1 LAFFPWVLHL
11 QKANDGA
18 IGVGVFNKGFDN
30 HALTRLKPLEFIEAL
45 CGDHMLLPKI
55 EGE

>member
-11 QKANDGA
+11 EKANDGA